1 MLRCAALARLAQ
13 RAQCRALLRCGG
25 PRVDCHLPACCAIWG
40 TKLWNC
46 TAGRVSKSLTDKPL
60 QSSPADPPTRALL
73 SPPGACQNVFAA
85 HPGVIRVGASDSL
98 DQASALGPA
107 DSPCIDIW
115 APGGGVGTG
124 LIGADSLGP
133 KNYTKVIN
141 R

>member
-1 MLRCAALARLAQ
+1 M
-13 RAQCRALLRCGG
+13 
-25 PRVDCHLPACCAIWG
+25 
-40 TKLWNC
+40 
-46 TAGRVSKSLTDKPL
+46 
-60 QSSPADPPTRALL
+60 
-73 SPPGACQNVFAA
+73 FAA

-98 DQASALGPA
+98 DQATALGPT

-133 KNYTKVIN
+133 NNYTKVIN